1 MGLFYL
7 NNYSF
12 TGPST
17 GFLEKL
23 NYFEHKSDLSKL
35 PIYIHQFIIN
45 TLKLPKHCFD
55 TYEHPTWMY

>member
-7 NNYSF
+7 NNHSF

-45 TLKLPKHCFD
+45 TLKLAQTLFWHLRTPNR
-55 TYEHPTWMY
+55 MY